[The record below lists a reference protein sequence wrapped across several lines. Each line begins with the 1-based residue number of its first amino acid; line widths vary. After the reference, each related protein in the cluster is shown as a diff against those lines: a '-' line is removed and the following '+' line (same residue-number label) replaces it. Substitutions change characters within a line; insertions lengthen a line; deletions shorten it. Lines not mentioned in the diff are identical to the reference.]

1 MKDYLRLVEV
11 RPGWRELLDRDRFTH
26 ALLPNQYS
34 LIPALQQLGWKEKY
48 KDGTATLL
56 EKQ

>member
-1 MKDYLRLVEV
+1 VTSGTSGS
-11 RPGWRELLDRDRFTH
+11 PAWRAQLDEFGFTH

-34 LIPALQQLGWKEKY
+34 LIPALQQLGWKEIY
-48 KDGTATLL
+48 RDGTATLL